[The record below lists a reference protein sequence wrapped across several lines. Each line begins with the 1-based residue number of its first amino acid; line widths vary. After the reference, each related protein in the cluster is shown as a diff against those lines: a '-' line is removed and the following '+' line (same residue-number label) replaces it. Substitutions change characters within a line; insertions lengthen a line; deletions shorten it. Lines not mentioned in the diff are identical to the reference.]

1 MNVRALVLLQDVGL
15 DLARKKKVCLPWWL
29 GTLHSAHAVASFS
42 AESSSG
48 RVLNPDI
55 VWNQS
60 VINMVDNTQYRLSL
74 RGVAKWAVATAQQI
88 LKRRR
93 DGYRQRGIS
102 LPPTAQNDA
111 GDQQKG

>member
-1 MNVRALVLLQDVGL
+1 MDVRALALLQEVGL
-15 DLARKKKVCLPWWL
+15 DLTRKKNVWWL

-60 VINMVDNTQYRLSL
+60 VISMVDNTQIGCPFEVLLNGQWRLLS
-74 RGVAKWAVATAQQI
+74 K
-88 LKRRR
+88 
-93 DGYRQRGIS
+93 S
-102 LPPTAQNDA
+102 
-111 GDQQKG
+111 